1 MNSSKNGYL
10 LVVLSFLISVFAVQ
24 DIKAQDGMAAS
35 MSAVQMKE
43 KAVAFIE
50 GLPSEVAETGMFVL
64 SDEEKRTTWSN
75 LPAIM
80 YDRIG
85 IRIGDLSDEQRRRL
99 HDLIRASTSSQ
110 GYLKISG
117 LFWME
122 DILQEQSQER
132 LAQNPDNEFFA
143 RLVESWNSKNYW
155 VSFYG
160 NPSTDA
166 NWGWLLT
173 GHHMSATFTVVDDKV
188 GFTPLFLG
196 AEPYEVEK
204 GTFAG
209 WRALSHEVERGYEL
223 LHALTADQQKKAVL
237 MTDIPRDVL

>member
-1 MNSSKNGYL
+1 MKSSWSGYF
-10 LVVLSFLISVFAVQ
+10 VVLVSFLMWVFAVQ
-24 DIKAQDGMAAS
+24 DVKAQDGVVGS
-35 MSAVQMKE
+35 MSAMQMK
-43 KAVAFIE
+43 KAAVAFIE
-50 GLPSEVAETGMFVL
+50 SLPSDVAEAGMFAL

-160 NPSTDA
+160 NPS
-166 NWGWLLT
+166 
-173 GHHMSATFTVVDDKV
+173 K
-188 GFTPLFLG
+188 
-196 AEPYEVEK
+196 
-204 GTFAG
+204 
-209 WRALSHEVERGYEL
+209 
-223 LHALTADQQKKAVL
+223 
-237 MTDIPRDVL
+237 